1 MALRERVMPKVVLTA
16 AAVLVALGVCEL
28 CARLVFPAP
37 PVAREPQLAYLYDPE
52 LRYVQKPGQQGWIDD
67 GLVTVNSLGFRGPEV
82 ALPKPRGRFRVAVI
96 GDSLTL
102 GWGVH
107 DGETYAARLE
117 QELRRRQP
125 AVELDVVNLGVGGY
139 NTRQAVGFLARHVA
153 TLAPDLVL
161 LGFYLNDLPDALDD
175 DPAVAGTRIAARNPR
190 PGQVLYLNPTPSGW
204 LERQLRKSRAVYVA
218 GRAYRRL
225 RNQGEWGEAGFAME
239 LDVLAGRSSPRL
251 ERAWQHVAVEFERL
265 HELAQSEGF
274 AVGIVLLP
282 PREQVT
288 GQSAG
293 RAYQRGIRELAEP
306 LGFHVIDPLP
316 SMNAAGSGRELFIP
330 YDRNHPSADG
340 HRLIADA
347 IVRYVEEKHLIA
359 RAGGQATAAGSA
371 VGGG

>member
-1 MALRERVMPKVVLTA
+1 MPKLTLAVV
-16 AAVLVALGVCEL
+16 AVLAALGLCEL

-37 PVAREPQLAYLYDPE
+37 PLARQPQLAYLYDPE
-52 LRYVQKPGQQGWIDD
+52 LRYVQAPAQQGWIDD

-82 ALPKPRGRFRVAVI
+82 TLPKPPRRFRLAVI

-107 DGETYAARLE
+107 DRETYAARLE
-117 QELRRRQP
+117 QALRRRHP
-125 AVELDVVNLGVGGY
+125 AGELDVINLGVGGY

-153 TLAPDLVL
+153 TLRPDLVL

-175 DPAVAGTRIAARNPR
+175 DPSVAGTRIAARNPR
-190 PGQVLYLNPTPSGW
+190 PGQLLYLNPMPSGW
-204 LERQLRKSRAVYVA
+204 FERQLRKSRAIYVA

-239 LDVLAGRSSPRL
+239 LDLLAGKSSARL
-251 ERAWQHVAVEFERL
+251 DRAWRHVAVEFERL
-265 HELAQSEGF
+265 RALAQSEGF
-274 AVGIVLLP
+274 VVGIVLLP

-288 GQSAG
+288 GQSTG
-293 RAYQRGIRELAEP
+293 RAYQQRIRELAEP

-316 SMNAAGSGRELFIP
+316 AMSAAGSGRELFIP
-330 YDRNHPSADG
+330 YDRNHPSAEG

-347 IVRYVEEKHLIA
+347 IFRYIEEKTLI
-359 RAGGQATAAGSA
+359 GLAGSSA
-371 VGGG
+371 PGTGSAPVGGE